1 MTYAELVRLKMTPH
15 QVNNFNPMHG
25 VDITWLDYDYDNSEV
40 TARMVASEFNPDYI
54 DMVYKENF
62 EKYIN
67 TLPVVRDGIR
77 WSKHSTKILRKTEG
91 FIGDSILDG
100 QFDHKRS
107 NATDAHYIELTKE
120 KMNELNNDMIKAGKK
135 PLKPDKVIERNGKTK
150 YFFLFG
156 SLE

>member
-15 QVNNFNPMHG
+15 QVNNFNPLKG
-25 VDITWLDYDYDNSEV
+25 VDITYLDYDYYDNEV
-40 TARMVASEFNPDYI
+40 TARMVASEFNPDTDNI
-54 DMVYKENF
+54 VNKEDLQ
-62 EKYIN
+62 KYIN
-67 TLPVVRDGIR
+67 TLPIARDGIR
-77 WSKHSTKILRKTEG
+77 WSKYSTKILRKTEG
-91 FIGDSILDG
+91 FIGDSSLDG

-120 KMNELNNDMIKAGKK
+120 KMNELNSDMVKAGKK
-135 PLKPDKVIERNGKTK
+135 PLKPDKVVERNGKTT